1 MDLLGLEV
9 GGLSRG
15 GIETCLQVPTWKL
28 AFDMGRCPRTAVN
41 LSTVLFT
48 HAHVDHMG
56 GVATHCATRELWGLP
71 PAQYVVPP
79 QVAPVLERLL
89 EVWRDLDGAK
99 FDAKVVPLAP
109 GDSLDLG
116 AGRTVTALRTVHR
129 VVSQAYVISGSRK
142 RLRPDLAHLSRPEI
156 VELKRQG
163 EVVDEHSQV
172 DELAFSGDTRIEGL
186 LDHER
191 LLKVRRLMLEVTF
204 LDDRVSVAQA
214 REMGHIHLD
223 EVVANAD
230 AFQNEQLIFLHRSMR
245 YSAKEAGRL
254 IAKSLPESL
263 RGRVQSFKND

>member
-28 AFDMGRCPRTAVN
+28 AFDMGRCPRSAVN

-56 GVATHCATRELWGLP
+56 AVASHCATRELWGLP
-71 PAQYVVPP
+71 PARYVVPP
-79 QVAPVLERLL
+79 EVAPHLERLL
-89 EVWRDLDGAK
+89 EVWRELDGAK
-99 FDAKVVPLAP
+99 FDAQVVPLAP

-129 VVSQAYVISGSRK
+129 VVSQAYVISATRK
-142 RLRPDLAHLSRPEI
+142 RLRPDLTHLSGPQI
-156 VELKRQG
+156 VELKKRG
-163 EVVDEHSQV
+163 EVVDEISHV
-172 DELAFSGDTRIEGL
+172 DELAFSGDTCIEGL

-191 LLKVRRLMLEVTF
+191 LLQVRRLMLEVTF

-223 EVVANAD
+223 EMVTHAD
-230 AFQNEQLIFLHRSMR
+230 AFQNEQLIFLHRSAR
-245 YSAKEAGRL
+245 YSGQEAERL
-254 IAKSLPESL
+254 IEQSLPESL
-263 RGRVQSFKND
+263 RGRVQAFKND